1 MKKMRLILAALFC
14 AAATVSVYA
23 VDSAP
28 SEFDRYD
35 VNRDGKVNA
44 HDIVAMMKF
53 IADGRTDIES
63 GSYDN
68 NSDGKANSIDLVR
81 LMKYIA
87 GGGSESTNS
96 SSGEDSSDSDVTS
109 SEPDTSDSS
118 DSSDIPDTSDE
129 PITDDTSGDV
139 TDSPD
144 PDTPEGEIAALNSSY
159 KNTLSVI
166 ADKLPGIV
174 CWGDS
179 LTSGPGG
186 NAMTYPISLQNSIN
200 NAICSA
206 YDPVSSLSD
215 EAKSLVN
222 PDDYKISIP
231 VINMGVGGETTNT
244 ILGRNRSCSVCYIR
258 VSDNSF
264 RDNSGSN

>member
-144 PDTPEGEIAALNSSY
+144 PDTPEGEIAALNSSRY
-159 KNTLSVI
+159 CML
-166 ADKLPGIV
+166 GRF
-174 CWGDS
+174 
-179 LTSGPGG
+179 
-186 NAMTYPISLQNSIN
+186 
-200 NAICSA
+200 A
-206 YDPVSSLSD
+206 YFRTRRQCNDLSD
-215 EAKSLVN
+215 ISSEF
-222 PDDYKISIP
+222 YK
-231 VINMGVGGETTNT
+231 
-244 ILGRNRSCSVCYIR
+244 
-258 VSDNSF
+258 
-264 RDNSGSN
+264 